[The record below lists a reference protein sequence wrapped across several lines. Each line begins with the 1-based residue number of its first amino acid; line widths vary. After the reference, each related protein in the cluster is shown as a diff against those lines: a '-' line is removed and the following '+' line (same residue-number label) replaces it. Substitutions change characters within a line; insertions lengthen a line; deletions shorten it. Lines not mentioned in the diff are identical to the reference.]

1 MAESPYPKPVSA
13 SGDLVH
19 TALEA
24 DKSLSRHTLNV
35 VTAFGLVYFFWGST
49 YIAIRI
55 GVEHVP
61 AALMS
66 GIRFLIAG
74 LLMLAWCLLSG
85 KAIRLKRADA
95 LRLFLIGTLLL
106 TGGNAVLVWSESYV
120 PSGLAA

>member
-13 SGDLVH
+13 AGGLVH
-19 TALEA
+19 TAVEA
-24 DKSLSRHTLNV
+24 GKSLSRHTLNV

-61 AALMS
+61 AGLMS

-74 LLMLAWCLLSG
+74 FLMLGWCLFTG
-85 KAIRLKRADA
+85 KPIRLKRADA

-106 TGGNAVLVWSESYV
+106 TGGNAV
-120 PSGLAA
+120 